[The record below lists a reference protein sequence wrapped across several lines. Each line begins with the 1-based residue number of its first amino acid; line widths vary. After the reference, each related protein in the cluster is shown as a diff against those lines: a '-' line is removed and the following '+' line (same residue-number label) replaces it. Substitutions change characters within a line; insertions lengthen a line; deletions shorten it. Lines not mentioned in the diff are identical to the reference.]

1 MYEINIK
8 SVRSNSRLQY
18 TLLLTKIRMYTIK
31 SKKNYRFYLIHM
43 HAHMVCLY
51 TPRIK
56 AKAMRN
62 YIKNKIKPKTTKTKN
77 YT

>member
-43 HAHMVCLY
+43 HAHMSV
-51 TPRIK
+51 
-56 AKAMRN
+56 
-62 YIKNKIKPKTTKTKN
+62 YIHHV
-77 YT
+77 